1 MGEDARA
8 AMPQIP
14 QLAPG
19 TSTTARMW
27 ELGAPTTHT
36 QLTTQMSVTLTANY
50 KETLAAETVEKITE
64 LIEDSYGEAYGAYD
78 LDDILKFI
86 DENSEEDFVSYYE
99 EYVRCGEAIGYD
111 AVDAYV
117 AEMGCFSYIEG
128 CDEFYQG
135 VYESAADFA
144 EEFVTDCYGEVPSIV
159 VVDWEQTWESA
170 LRYDFTACEAGYR
183 NVHIF
188 RDN

>member
-1 MGEDARA
+1 
-8 AMPQIP
+8 MPQIP

-78 LDDILKFI
+78 LDDILEFI
-86 DENSEEDFVSYYE
+86 DANSEEDFVSYYE

-135 VYESAADFA
+135 VYASTADFA
-144 EEFVTDCYGEVPSIV
+144 EEFITDCYGEIPSIV
-159 VVDWEQTWESA
+159 CVDWEQTWESA
-170 LRYDFTACEAGYR
+170 LRYDYTACEAGYR